1 MKVSIN
7 FNKNRDMKVKQKRF
21 QYWGSIDGI
30 PQIMWSDWFDYN
42 GPEEP
47 IQLKG
52 FKGNHLKNEYRTI
65 TR

>member
-1 MKVSIN
+1 MATV
-7 FNKNRDMKVKQKRF
+7 RQKRF

-52 FKGNHLKNEYRTI
+52 FRGNHLKNEYRTI
-65 TR
+65 AR